1 MTASADVIE
10 LDDRALGSRES
21 SDSHHPHDE
30 PGRPDAGHIRLEV
43 ASGAFGRHL
52 GARLA
57 AERRRSRRP
66 LWVMATRSRGDFT
79 VRDLRD
85 AEAGLLPLDP
95 DAVLRLADLYDV
107 ELRASLP
114 PTRRGLE
121 IGDGT
126 ITAGGV
132 TVVFRSG
139 DNRSMVEAYF
149 RLVRTLRAVG
159 DTGDTGETGGTA
171 GAMEAGRPVG
181 ARHDD
186 LVELVAHASRSGA
199 VERTRAGTEA
209 DALQRVLMMASA
221 EGRVVVGSLLAGVAA
236 LESD

>member
-10 LDDRALGSRES
+10 LDERALASRVS
-21 SDSHHPHDE
+21 SAPHELPDPHDATDRLE
-30 PGRPDAGHIRLEV
+30 TGNVRLEV

-66 LWVMATRSRGDFT
+66 LWVMATRSRGHFT

-132 TVVFRSG
+132 TVVFRNG
-139 DNRSMVEAYF
+139 DNRSMIEAYF
-149 RLVRTLRAVG
+149 RLVRTVRAVG
-159 DTGDTGETGGTA
+159 DAGESRDSGHPADA
-171 GAMEAGRPVG
+171 GAPVA
-181 ARHDD
+181 ARHAD
-186 LVELVAHASRSGA
+186 LIELVAHASRTGA
-199 VERTRAGTEA
+199 TAHTRADVEA
-209 DALQRVLMMASA
+209 EALRRVLVMASA
-221 EGRVVVGSLLAGVAA
+221 EGRVVVGSLLAGVEA
-236 LESD
+236 LEAD